1 MLTVYGAWTPDE
13 ELEYAGTTTQALYV
27 RERQHRCD
35 AWRDETCC
43 PLYRHAATLPNRLDD
58 WTFRG
63 LQCVCG
69 DVFTAS
75 CDVEPTSCAFAW
87 LMLWLSVVAHAMH
100 YCVTNESDDDDETN
114 TMYS

>member
-1 MLTVYGAWTPDE
+1 MAE
-13 ELEYAGTTTQALYV
+13 CV
-27 RERQHRCD
+27 RVAE
-35 AWRDETCC
+35 WKNIVF
-43 PLYRHAATLPNRLDD
+43 L
-58 WTFRG
+58 
-63 LQCVCG
+63 G